1 MCRIRRCGSMPVALS
16 RSFFDESA
24 DKTAVIPV
32 LCRRRIRRYLCRCS
46 WNNRHRF
53 LQCLYNLGYRYKY
66 FHSRR
71 GMFWFRCR
79 LSTLRCRSVHC
90 RRRNRPDYK
99 SSSGRS
105 FHHRCSAGMTNTR
118 LFRCRNSIR
127 SPQALILCRSSDTWL
142 YFPLNRCCSVRDHRR
157 TEGKKSVGCLK
168 SGCHPNF
175 PVISG
180 QPLFCAL
187 FLNQYSSAGARLF
200 FHDSPSLLPVSFL
213 RHFPWH
219 SLLPHPVL

>member
-53 LQCLYNLGYRYKY
+53 LQCLYNLGYRSKY

-90 RRRNRPDYK
+90 RRRNRPDRPTAARAAPPAETTRRAP
-99 SSSGRS
+99 GRRAAWPPRKVES
-105 FHHRCSAGMTNTR
+105 TPPA
-118 LFRCRNSIR
+118 
-127 SPQALILCRSSDTWL
+127 P
-142 YFPLNRCCSVRDHRR
+142 P
-157 TEGKKSVGCLK
+157 
-168 SGCHPNF
+168 
-175 PVISG
+175 
-180 QPLFCAL
+180 
-187 FLNQYSSAGARLF
+187 SAGAF
-200 FHDSPSLLPVSFL
+200 FNIRRPPG
-213 RHFPWH
+213 PNG
-219 SLLPHPVL
+219 